1 MSILA
6 TAPRTLASSRRLARP
21 SRDNSERPAPKT
33 PPARYLLG
41 DLHPTNMVVGVKSET
56 NSAGHGV
63 AGSQV
68 TESPA
73 RTSRRQGQRFRGKSL
88 VIVEPPRAA
97 TAPLRDLWIPGCRSP
112 GNLPAIVNL
121 PLKEAARE
129 ELNRP
134 KIRPCSLVSAAI
146 VKPPPHVLPNGPLYG
161 HYSHKRQ
168 LYTVYSGS
176 SDIVRHTP
184 TPEEAPV
191 IDNNT
196 INPFFHQPRYLSLNY
211 PYLLFIPRNYPW
223 RDNFFK
229 IFDHPHHKLPIISD
243 EDNGFCL
250 HHDVAEHWL
259 RMELCLRALGNAMFQ
274 LAPQQALYRF
284 VNSWFF
290 PARFKFLLS
299 FRSERAARFA
309 AACSRDNF
317 LPLLGYVSIGLCMIT
332 EKTTKVHSA
341 FLSYLEES
349 VVVNWREEHVGALY
363 RIPAPEGVHHKE
375 REARRELEWLL
386 GTILRSTVPGTI
398 PIYLS
403 WGNLPRQIS
412 SFDVPPA
419 FLDFVP
425 DTDELEYLASSPQGE
440 LIFSRWTVDSASLV
454 WYRDPYMPPVAPAPP
469 PTPGP
474 DNEHRDSAAP
484 AVEPAPFPPL
494 PAHSKQKKN
503 ETIQAFFA
511 RRREGNLKVM
521 AKESFTDR
529 QRRTQRS
536 EHAKKG
542 QVPSKACVFV
552 WEEQDGHYICQPGG
566 RGNYE
571 DLWSEYNGPGVASDA
586 DTMQVMQTQRLHDI
600 EMESLDYG
608 QPGDE
613 DLGPDMAESDIPVL
627 TSPKPRGTNGQARV
641 RVERRKSLARTRDAV
656 WVFDAAVSREFVPLN
671 PPQACLKP
679 QLLANVVGMRDIG
692 GQLATEKGLANILG
706 IFFGQWGCARSPK
719 TKLFQIRRENLKS
732 MRNPSEEA
740 YYYVVSKIGSGI
752 GSEALLI
759 PRATD
764 LIEILRQQ
772 WGPELKDVAQHLLAR
787 GIPFRLAYVSTEIM
801 PARETPAPLS
811 HRPKGFMVDTSSGL
825 GFRPR
830 TTSSTCTTIT
840 HTHPARS
847 PTPPYSS
854 RSHCVADGGVIGRL
868 ARFSDDIY
876 DVGDCLW
883 NGVTT
888 WAYWHDRLSD
898 HEIDL
903 LCGVYHVRTG
913 QKRGGGKD
921 KGKQGHGQDESDAE
935 QTSIVSWWPKPRC
948 LHSATPKCLEHNL
961 KFQKDIKKCWDGYER
976 VASSIVDC
984 FVDMG
989 AILS

>member
-1 MSILA
+1 
-6 TAPRTLASSRRLARP
+6 
-21 SRDNSERPAPKT
+21 
-33 PPARYLLG
+33 
-41 DLHPTNMVVGVKSET
+41 MVVGVKSET

-73 RTSRRQGQRFRGKSL
+73 RTSRCQGQRFQGKSL

-112 GNLPAIVNL
+112 GNLPSN
-121 PLKEAARE
+121 RE
-129 ELNRP
+129 SASQRSISQTFIP
-134 KIRPCSLVSAAI
+134 PISVSTSRTMTDA
-146 VKPPPHVLPNGPLYG
+146 PSVLPNGPLYG
-161 HYSHKRQ
+161 YYSHKRQ
-168 LYTVYSGS
+168 PYTIYSGS

-196 INPFFHQPRYLSLNY
+196 INPFFRQPRYLSLNY

-229 IFDHPHHKLPIISD
+229 IFDRPRHKLPIISD

-317 LPLLGYVSIGLCMIT
+317 LPLLGYVSMGLWCMHSWETAEVARGADPLDWRSMIT
-332 EKTTKVHSA
+332 EKTTKVHLA

-349 VVVNWREEHVGALY
+349 VVGNWREEHVRALY
-363 RIPAPEGVHHKE
+363 RIPAPEGVHYKE

-386 GTILRSTVPGTI
+386 GTILCSTIPGTI

-469 PTPGP
+469 PTTGP
-474 DNEHRDSAAP
+474 DNEHQDSAAP

-511 RRREGNLKVM
+511 RRREGNLK
-521 AKESFTDR
+521 
-529 QRRTQRS
+529 RS

-542 QVPSKACVFV
+542 QVPSKARVFV
-552 WEEQDGHYICQPGG
+552 WEEQDGHYIRQPGG

-571 DLWSEYNGPGVASDA
+571 DLWSEYNGPQRRFDPISNEWDLCEIFENNDPVFGEGYDEAPSDDDDDDDDDTGNHPIFPQNIDMASRLPPKD
-586 DTMQVMQTQRLHDI
+586 DSMQVVQTH
-600 EMESLDYG
+600 
-608 QPGDE
+608 
-613 DLGPDMAESDIPVL
+613 
-627 TSPKPRGTNGQARV
+627 
-641 RVERRKSLARTRDAV
+641 
-656 WVFDAAVSREFVPLN
+656 
-671 PPQACLKP
+671 
-679 QLLANVVGMRDIG
+679 
-692 GQLATEKGLANILG
+692 
-706 IFFGQWGCARSPK
+706 
-719 TKLFQIRRENLKS
+719 LKS

-752 GSEALLI
+752 GREALLI

-811 HRPKGFMVDTSSGL
+811 HRPKGFIVDTSSGL
-825 GFRPR
+825 GFRPENYKFDVHDYNAY
-830 TTSSTCTTIT
+830 TTQHDLQLL
-840 HTHPARS
+840 HTPRGRIALQYGS
-847 PTPPYSS
+847 
-854 RSHCVADGGVIGRL
+854 VIGRL
-868 ARFSDDIY
+868 ARSEVSDDDFFRGFSDDIY

-888 WAYWHDRLSD
+888 WAYWHDRLFD

-935 QTSIVSWWPKPRC
+935 QTFIVHGGPNQGVYILQRQSVWR
-948 LHSATPKCLEHNL
+948 HNL
-961 KFQKDIKKCWDGYER
+961 KFQKDVKKCWDGYEI
-976 VASSIVDC
+976 VASSIVDR